1 MERRFWQD
9 GFEISEGGNGRLLFP
24 AVRSSM
30 EEETVSLILN
40 GKTSIAEEF
49 SDSNSSA
56 HPFSARTDCLNS
68 VFSTITGDLKM
79 AQNDST
85 ENGQS

>member
-1 MERRFWQD
+1 
-9 GFEISEGGNGRLLFP
+9 
-24 AVRSSM
+24 M

-40 GKTSIAEEF
+40 GKTSVAEEF

-68 VFSTITGDLKM
+68 VFRISREI
-79 AQNDST
+79 
-85 ENGQS
+85 